1 MAKKKAGRKVRVEF
15 RQNRQAPGRRG
26 DLTRRYQ
33 RETDAVEDAVRGE
46 QVRARGDLS
55 RKRTVILGEG
65 DAPTVDE
72 SLWLRGDVTAVHG
85 LVCFVD
91 DGQGAVWACTVRRIL
106 RTLLIESRSPV
117 TVGDRVWFSDQ
128 SRMAG
133 GELVGVIE
141 RIKPRSSMLSRRDA
155 RGRQHTIVA
164 NADQLLIVGSVAEP
178 KLKPHLIDRYLVAA
192 HNGNLRPVVCLNKID
207 LVGPGVD
214 PADVLAYTQTIA
226 ADVDDIMDEPEH
238 EAITVGSVLAELREI
253 GYTCFATSAASG
265 AGLDELRG
273 VLQDHITVLSGQSGV
288 GKSSLLNALQPG
300 LDLSVAEVSEDTEKG
315 KHTTT
320 HARLLR
326 LDFGGYV
333 VDTPGIRAFDLWEVN
348 PAELE
353 VFFPEFVE
361 PLQHCHFKDCLHR
374 DEEGC
379 AVRAAVEAG
388 EISLRRYLSYL
399 KMFDETAAGTG
410 W

>member
-1 MAKKKAGRKVRVEF
+1 
-15 RQNRQAPGRRG
+15 
-26 DLTRRYQ
+26 
-33 RETDAVEDAVRGE
+33 
-46 QVRARGDLS
+46 
-55 RKRTVILGEG
+55 
-65 DAPTVDE
+65 
-72 SLWLRGDVTAVHG
+72 VHG

-91 DGQGAVWACTVRRIL
+91 DGRGRVWACTVRRIL

-128 SRMAG
+128 SRLAG
-133 GELVGVIE
+133 GESVGVIE
-141 RIKPRSSMLSRRDA
+141 RVEPRVSILSRRDA

-164 NADQLLIVGSVAEP
+164 NADQLLIVASVAEP

-192 HNGNLRPVVCLNKID
+192 HNGNLRPVVCFNKID
-207 LVGPGVD
+207 LAEQGVD
-214 PADVLAYTQTIA
+214 PEDVLAYTQMIA
-226 ADVDDIMDEPEH
+226 PDADDLMDEPERA
-238 EAITVGSVLAELREI
+238 AITVGSVMAELREI
-253 GYTCFATSAASG
+253 GYTCFTTSAETG
-265 AGLDELRG
+265 AGLEELRG
-273 VLQDHITVLSGQSGV
+273 VLKDHVTVLSGQSGV

-300 LDLSVAEVSEDTEKG
+300 LNLSVAEVSEETEKG
-315 KHTTT
+315 RHTTT

-326 LDFGGYV
+326 LDVDGYV

-361 PLQHCHFKDCLHR
+361 PLQHCRFKDCLHR

-379 AVRAAVEAG
+379 AVRAAVEGGA
-388 EISLRRYLSYL
+388 ISLRRYLSYL
-399 KMFDETAAGTG
+399 KMFEETAAGTG